1 MTDKFGSTRPLSF
14 TRRNLIHSSLAAT
27 ILFPLLEANRA
38 QAASAFP
45 TRFIVVTTPNG
56 TRDKLFWPT
65 GSETNFTLNTLAAPL
80 QPFKNRLTFL
90 KGIKLNDALQN
101 GALGGTLGS
110 EHARGTGGMLTARPL
125 NAGTQFKSFG
135 NTTSGW
141 GSGQSI
147 DQYLAE
153 RFGAQTTFKS
163 LQLGVH
169 VRDTEVRARIS
180 YRGSNQPN
188 PPREDPADV
197 FKTLFGGLATDRLAA
212 QRSS

>member
-1 MTDKFGSTRPLSF
+1 
-14 TRRNLIHSSLAAT
+14 
-27 ILFPLLEANRA
+27 
-38 QAASAFP
+38 
-45 TRFIVVTTPNG
+45 
-56 TRDKLFWPT
+56 
-65 GSETNFTLNTLAAPL
+65 
-80 QPFKNRLTFL
+80 
-90 KGIKLNDALQN
+90 
-101 GALGGTLGS
+101 
-110 EHARGTGGMLTARPL
+110 MLTARPL

-188 PPREDPADV
+188 PPAKTQPMYLKPFWRPRHRPA
-197 FKTLFGGLATDRLAA
+197 RRSA
-212 QRSS
+212 QQCV